1 MSKKQKYSQNNDN
14 VQQLTIWDE
23 QDDYQDSMDD
33 QGFAESSRDID
44 DDNSKRELITLKLF
58 QDVIIKQNPDDSVM
72 KDFAEYVLS
81 PLLKASIGV
90 TAKGGKWIEEKLAEP
105 FSAVIPEGR
114 LHEIPCIYEG
124 PDLAVVAKSCGIS
137 ETEVIQ
143 IHSEKIYHVYFLG
156 FLPGFAYM
164 GLTDERITISRKEKP
179 VTIQAGDIGLAGNQ
193 TGIYPSTSPGGWQII
208 GRTNTIPHF
217 RAGDRVRFIPVT
229 T

>member
-1 MSKKQKYSQNNDN
+1 MNPQIYELGDSA
-14 VQQLTIWDE
+14 LTIE
-23 QDDYQDSMDD
+23 FGNEINESGHEEVMRRFYQFQSFPLPGTLDLIPAYASLTIVFDLGVVASRF
-33 QGFAESSRDID
+33 QGLAGMKS
-44 DDNSKRELITLKLF
+44 LIET
-58 QDVIIKQNPDDSVM
+58 
-72 KDFAEYVLS
+72 
-81 PLLKASIGV
+81 
-90 TAKGGKWIEEKLAEP
+90 KLAES

-114 LHEIPCIYEG
+114 LHEIPCLYEG
-124 PDLAVVAKSCGIS
+124 PDLVAVAKSCGLS

-164 GLTDERITISRKEKP
+164 GLTDERITVSRKEKP

-208 GRTNTIPHF
+208 GRTNSIPHF